1 MNHKHFSKFLSLILR
16 HKPEVVGITL
26 DEYGW
31 ADVTELLEKMNQS
44 GKQVELEQLKEVV
57 AGNDK
62 QRFTF
67 DDTFQRIRANQGHSI
82 PIKLE
87 LSPIQPPDILFHGTA
102 EKNIT
107 SIMEKGLRKGKRQHV
122 HLSVDED
129 TAVKVGQRYGKPVVL
144 VIDTASMAREGHLFY
159 RSKNGV
165 WLTEHVPAVYIK

>member
-1 MNHKHFSKFLSLILR
+1 MNHKHLSKFLSLILR
-16 HKPEVVGITL
+16 HKPEVIGITL

-107 SIMEKGLRKGKRQHV
+107 SIMEKGLLKGKRQHV

-165 WLTEHVPAVYIK
+165 WLTEHVPPVYIK

>member
-1 MNHKHFSKFLSLILR
+1 MNHKHLSKFLSLILR
-16 HKPEVVGITL
+16 HKPEVIGITL

-107 SIMEKGLRKGKRQHV
+107 SIMEKGLLKGKRQHV